1 MGPALNRMWRVDIA
15 GEDFHMA
22 TVLSESE
29 FIKVELDAGVAV
41 INLVRPPMNAL
52 NLQMQR
58 EIASAARLVS
68 AHKDVDAVVLYGG
81 PKVFAAGADVK
92 EMAQM
97 TYADM
102 SSAAHSLQG
111 AFDAVAKISQPTIA
125 AITGFALG
133 GGLELSMCADFRVAG
148 DNAKLGQ
155 PEILLGIIPGAGGT
169 QRLPRLVGPSKAKE
183 LIFGGRMIAADEALE
198 IGLVNKV
205 CAPDD
210 VLAIALKW
218 AGQFVGGPKIALA
231 AAKRAVDNGLDA
243 SLSIGLSIESTEF
256 AALFATE
263 DQSVGMNS
271 FVNEGPG
278 KATFVGR

>member
-1 MGPALNRMWRVDIA
+1 
-15 GEDFHMA
+15 MA
-22 TVLSESE
+22 TVISETE
-29 FIKVELDAGVAV
+29 FVRVDLDAGIAV
-41 INLVRPPMNAL
+41 INLTRPPMNAL

-58 EIASAARLVS
+58 EIAAAASLVS
-68 AHKDVDAVVLYGG
+68 GHKDVEAVVLYGG

-92 EMAQM
+92 EMANL
-97 TYADM
+97 TYAEM
-102 SSAAHSLQG
+102 ASAAHQLQG
-111 AFDAVAKISQPTIA
+111 AFDAVAKISQPSIA

-133 GGLELSMCADFRVAG
+133 GGLELSMCADFRIAG

-183 LIFGGRMIAADEALE
+183 LILGGRMISASDAQE
-198 IGLVNKV
+198 IGLVNAV

-210 VLAIALKW
+210 VLTVALEW
-218 AGQFVGGPKIALA
+218 ARQFVGGPRIALA
-231 AAKRAVDNGLDA
+231 AAKRAIDSGLDS

-263 DQSVGMNS
+263 DQSIGMNS

-278 KATFVGR
+278 KAKFVGH